1 MRHLAIFIGQVNPV
15 RRIDTRRELDT
26 VRLSFDNMVRAV
38 AIQENVRKRETIY
51 SQIQKRTAR
60 QFRLTQAFDMR
71 ERHRKIGLHTFD
83 LTDFPRRNPVLDHLH
98 CRQESRPHRLA
109 QENALFFGKGNDLG
123 GHQRIRGKR
132 LFDKQ
137 IPACVQTK

>member
-1 MRHLAIFIGQVNPV
+1 
-15 RRIDTRRELDT
+15 
-26 VRLSFDNMVRAV
+26 MVRAV
-38 AIQENVRKRETIY
+38 AIQENVRKRETIN

-83 LTDFPRRNPVLDHLH
+83 LTDLPSRNPVLHHLH
-98 CRQESRPHRLA
+98 RRQETRPHRLA
-109 QENALFFGKGNDLG
+109 QENALFFGKRNNLG
-123 GHQRIRGKR
+123 RHQRIRGKR